1 MWGMLLDNVLSLDV
15 VLADGSFVTASETNE
30 TDLFWALRGAG
41 PSYGI
46 VTSFRV
52 KTFPAPESNI
62 VFAYKFSIDDPSV
75 ATRQLLAFQSFA
87 ASPSI
92 PSNLGLQYT
101 IDTLEGPERFST
113 KIHGVYYG
121 PLSDF
126 HSLFEPFV
134 QELPV
139 QPSNTD
145 VRQLGYLDSLQ
156 VLAAPQ
162 DLYNTQ
168 KAPEY
173 RDEFFAKSIMTP
185 QEQLLT
191 EEAVGNLFDYL
202 YAKGKRSDTKW
213 FVQSDLY
220 GGKTSFVNSIPLS
233 STAFAIRSSLLS
245 FQLYASSSTY
255 RPPFPTDGVDFVNG
269 MVMALESKM
278 PDTDFGGYVNYVDP
292 TLSSSEW
299 KRRYYRGEDSEHYQ
313 RLLSIKRRYD
323 PSNVFTFPQ
332 AIGQWIFFF
341 FV

>member
-1 MWGMLLDNVLSLDV
+1 MLLDNVLSLDV

-30 TDLFWALRGAG
+30 TDLFWVSPHLVYPRVITCYEAMKLRIPYQALRGAG

-202 YAKGKRSDTKW
+202 YAKGKRSDTVCPSL
-213 FVQSDLY
+213 FTPICLNPPQSY
-220 GGKTSFVNSIPLS
+220 P
-233 STAFAIRSSLLS
+233 
-245 FQLYASSSTY
+245 
-255 RPPFPTDGVDFVNG
+255 
-269 MVMALESKM
+269 
-278 PDTDFGGYVNYVDP
+278 
-292 TLSSSEW
+292 
-299 KRRYYRGEDSEHYQ
+299 
-313 RLLSIKRRYD
+313 
-323 PSNVFTFPQ
+323 
-332 AIGQWIFFF
+332 
-341 FV
+341 